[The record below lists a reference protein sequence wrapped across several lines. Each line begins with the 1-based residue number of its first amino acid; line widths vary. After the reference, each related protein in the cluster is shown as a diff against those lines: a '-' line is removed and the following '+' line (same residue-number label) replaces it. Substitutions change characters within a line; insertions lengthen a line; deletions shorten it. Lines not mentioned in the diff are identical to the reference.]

1 MLVTGRF
8 KFNRA
13 SGFGSSTNK
22 ENEALAMIKT
32 KTVTLA
38 LALTGLTGCEMV
50 DPSNLFGQDYYNF
63 GVGSPPN
70 TQSFI
75 SYPQPDGTSV
85 VVKVG
90 MNF

>member
-1 MLVTGRF
+1 
-8 KFNRA
+8 
-13 SGFGSSTNK
+13 
-22 ENEALAMIKT
+22 MIKT

-38 LALTGLTGCEMV
+38 LALTGLTGCEIV

-70 TQSFI
+70 TQYFS
-75 SYPQPDGTSV
+75 SYPLPDGTSA

>member
-1 MLVTGRF
+1 MGNPKGESDRRSLMT
-8 KFNRA
+8 
-13 SGFGSSTNK
+13 
-22 ENEALAMIKT
+22 KT

-70 TQSFI
+70 TQPFS
-75 SYPQPDGTSV
+75 SYSQPDGTSV

>member
-1 MLVTGRF
+1 MT
-8 KFNRA
+8 
-13 SGFGSSTNK
+13 
-22 ENEALAMIKT
+22 KT

-50 DPSNLFGQDYYNF
+50 DPSNLFGQDCYNF

-70 TQSFI
+70 TQPFS

-90 MNF
+90 MNC

>member
-1 MLVTGRF
+1 MT
-8 KFNRA
+8 
-13 SGFGSSTNK
+13 
-22 ENEALAMIKT
+22 KT

-38 LALTGLTGCEMV
+38 LALTALTGCEMV

-70 TQSFI
+70 TQSLN

-90 MNF
+90 MKF

>member
-1 MLVTGRF
+1 MT
-8 KFNRA
+8 
-13 SGFGSSTNK
+13 
-22 ENEALAMIKT
+22 KT

-38 LALTGLTGCEMV
+38 LALTGLTSCEMV
-50 DPSNLFGQDYYNF
+50 DPSNLFGRDNYNF

-70 TQSFI
+70 TQPFS

-90 MNF
+90 MDI

>member
-1 MLVTGRF
+1 MT
-8 KFNRA
+8 
-13 SGFGSSTNK
+13 
-22 ENEALAMIKT
+22 KT

-50 DPSNLFGQDYYNF
+50 GPSNLFGQDYYNIS
-63 GVGSPPN
+63 VGSPHN
-70 TQSFI
+70 TQPFS
-75 SYPQPDGTSV
+75 SYTQSDGTSA

>member
-1 MLVTGRF
+1 MT
-8 KFNRA
+8 
-13 SGFGSSTNK
+13 
-22 ENEALAMIKT
+22 KT
-32 KTVTLA
+32 KTVALA

-70 TQSFI
+70 TKSFS

-85 VVKVG
+85 VVKGG